1 MKRTIN
7 KKFRSV
13 YQELNR
19 LVDQKLG
26 RRAAQHTEAA
36 LLLLGKEMSW
46 KIANLPPNV
55 DFRRVGF
62 KVFSQWDEDGII
74 QYLISKVPI
83 ENKTFI
89 EFGVENYEESN
100 TRFLLLNNHWQG
112 LVLDACAPDI
122 RYIQTDRIY
131 WEFDLQTKCT
141 WITREN
147 VNSLLAEAGFSDDV
161 GLLSIDI
168 DGNEYW
174 IWEAIQSVKPR
185 IVIVEYNSVFG
196 LLPVSIPYR
205 EDFDRTVAH
214 FSTLYYGCS
223 LAALGHLARKKGYLL
238 VGSNVWGHNAFFVRA
253 DVAGEIRGL
262 EPEEAYVVSKFRE
275 SRDQAGRP
283 NHVRGE
289 ERIKLIEHLPVVN
302 VVTGQERSLKDFR
315 SQSGDAESGGVAVQ
329 ELS

>member
-1 MKRTIN
+1 LIKKRLI
-7 KKFRSV
+7 KKKIRSV
-13 YQELNR
+13 YQKLNR

-26 RRAAQHTEAA
+26 RRTEHRTEAT

-46 KIANLPPNV
+46 KVASLPPNT
-55 DFRRVGF
+55 DFRKVGF

-74 QYLISKVPI
+74 QYLINKIPI

-112 LVLDACAPDI
+112 LVLDASATDV

-131 WEFDLQTKCT
+131 WEFDLQAKCT
-141 WITREN
+141 WITRDN
-147 VNSLLAEAGFSDDV
+147 VNSLLAEAGFSDDI

-174 IWEAIQSVKPR
+174 IWEAIQSIRPR
-185 IVIVEYNSVFG
+185 IVIVEYSSLFG
-196 LLPVSIPYR
+196 LLPISIPYK

-223 LAALGHLARKKGYLL
+223 LAALSHLAKKKGYLL
-238 VGSNVWGHNAFFVRA
+238 VGSNVWGHNAFFVRS
-253 DVAGEIRGL
+253 DVAGEFKGL
-262 EPEEAYVVSKFRE
+262 EPEEAYVLSKFRE

-283 NHVRGE
+283 SYVRGGD
-289 ERIKLIEHLPVVN
+289 RIKLIEHLPVVN
-302 VVTGQERSLKDFR
+302 VVTGQAGSLKDFHGQN
-315 SQSGDAESGGVAVQ
+315 SAATSSGVSVR
-329 ELS
+329 